1 MNTKA
6 ILMAAAFFSLTVS
19 FTAGAQDDTAAAGVS
34 RVELLA
40 TASNI
45 VNQPIAYPAGAAK
58 VTAELV
64 TFEPAGHTALHQ
76 HPVPSFVH
84 VLEGE
89 VEVRIEGQEPMRY
102 TAGQSF
108 VEPQDTTMQ
117 AFNMAEGPTKLLV
130 VYSGAEDG
138 KNMVPVTQ

>member
-1 MNTKA
+1 MNLKA
-6 ILMAAAFFSLTVS
+6 TLTAAAIFSLTAS
-19 FTAGAQDDTAAAGVS
+19 FAALAQDATAAAGVS
-34 RVELLA
+34 RAEVLA
-40 TASNI
+40 TASNMM
-45 VNQPIAYPAGAAK
+45 NQPIAYPTGAAK
-58 VTAELV
+58 VTAEMV

-89 VEVRIEGQEPMRY
+89 LEVRIEGQEPMRF
-102 TAGQSF
+102 TAGQAF

-117 AFNMAEGPTKLLV
+117 AFNVADGPTKLLV